1 MGSKGRSRVQI
12 QDLDLREDQKSYLVP
27 KLYFACIVTQQN
39 QKWPTNILEE
49 DSTPCTMGQVLLQLK
64 VSSRM
69 DFELLLIQDLRE
81 EQKSYLVPKLCCACI
96 VIQQN
101 QVLTLEFLIK
111 KCQTNIL
118 EEGSTPCTMEQL

>member
-39 QKWPTNILEE
+39 Q
-49 DSTPCTMGQVLLQLK
+49 
-64 VSSRM
+64 
-69 DFELLLIQDLRE
+69 IQDLRE